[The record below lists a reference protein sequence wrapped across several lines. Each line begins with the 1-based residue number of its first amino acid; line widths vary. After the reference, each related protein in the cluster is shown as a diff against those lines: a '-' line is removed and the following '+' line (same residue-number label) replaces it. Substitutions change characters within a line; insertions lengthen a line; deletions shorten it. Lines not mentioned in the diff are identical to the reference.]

1 MIAALETIRAQQPHE
16 LIVAVPVGPFGRLA
30 EIRRHC
36 DDVVCVLA
44 PIDFWAIGQFY
55 EDFPQVEDAEVVSL
69 LRERMESRRTESVAR
84 PTILQD
90 HS

>member
-1 MIAALETIRAQQPHE
+1 MP
-16 LIVAVPVGPFGRLA
+16 VAPFGRLA
-30 EIRRHC
+30 EIRRRC

-44 PIDFWAIGQFY
+44 PVDFWAIGQFY

-69 LRERMESRRTESVAR
+69 LRESMASRRTEDVAP

>member
-1 MIAALETIRAQQPHE
+1 MP
-16 LIVAVPVGPFGRLA
+16 VAPFGRLA
-30 EIRRHC
+30 EIRRRC

-44 PIDFWAIGQFY
+44 PVDFWAIGQFY
-55 EDFPQVEDAEVVSL
+55 EEFPQVEDAEVVSL
-69 LRERMESRRTESVAR
+69 IRERMAPRRTEGVAS